1 MRRWP
6 AICFLILGAAIGA
19 SGSVRG
25 QRPTPGGISAGSSTG
40 SAAGTATAPR
50 QDGPTQNGESSADV
64 HSEARSRE
72 MFTSC
77 DGDSDDRLDLF
88 EACEALETLGDPR
101 DSSAFQRLDRDRDG
115 YLTWPEF
122 DLHFRSI
129 VQRGNTFR
137 VKTCRRLVPQ
147 APEQQQ
153 AVPLTPMQRFVQ
165 TYDKNG
171 NGGLDPNEID
181 DLIKVIQLPP
191 VIGTGMKA
199 LDMDFSGR
207 VEESELAPFFDRLR
221 GTIAIPGLELPK
233 SATALPPAWAP
244 IDANADG
251 VIDIGELKNALRHLD
266 PTLARWAELLL
277 KQLDRDKNG
286 TLDAAE
292 LPGGPTAGTAAPRVP
307 AKS

>member
-1 MRRWP
+1 
-6 AICFLILGAAIGA
+6 
-19 SGSVRG
+19 
-25 QRPTPGGISAGSSTG
+25 
-40 SAAGTATAPR
+40 
-50 QDGPTQNGESSADV
+50 
-64 HSEARSRE
+64 

-129 VQRGNTFR
+129 VQRGNPFR